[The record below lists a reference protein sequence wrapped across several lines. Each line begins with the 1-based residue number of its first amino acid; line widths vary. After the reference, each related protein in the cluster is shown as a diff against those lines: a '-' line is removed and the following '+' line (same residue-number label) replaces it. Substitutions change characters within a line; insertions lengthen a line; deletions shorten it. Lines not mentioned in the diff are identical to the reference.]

1 MFGCESRVREIE
13 GLGPLVVVAVR
24 KIKSTKNLKEK
35 KKKKKKKRWKFV
47 MGLREEEENGRKR
60 ELIGV
65 EIS

>member
-1 MFGCESRVREIE
+1 MFGCESRVKEIK
-13 GLGPLVVVAVR
+13 GLGPLVVVTVR

-35 KKKKKKKRWKFV
+35 INKKKRWKIV

>member
-1 MFGCESRVREIE
+1 MFGCESKVREIE

-35 KKKKKKKRWKFV
+35 KKKKKRWKFV

>member
-35 KKKKKKKRWKFV
+35 KKKKKKWWKFV

>member
-35 KKKKKKKRWKFV
+35 INKKKRWKIV

>member
-13 GLGPLVVVAVR
+13 GLGPLVVITIR

-35 KKKKKKKRWKFV
+35 RIGKKKGWKIV
-47 MGLREEEENGRKR
+47 MGLREEEEDGRTR

-65 EIS
+65 ERS

>member
-13 GLGPLVVVAVR
+13 GLGPLVVITVR

-35 KKKKKKKRWKFV
+35 RIGKKKGWKIV
-47 MGLREEEENGRKR
+47 MGLREEEEDGRKR

-65 EIS
+65 ERS

>member
-35 KKKKKKKRWKFV
+35 KKKKKRWKFV

>member
-35 KKKKKKKRWKFV
+35 RIGKKKGWKIV
-47 MGLREEEENGRKR
+47 MGLREEEEDGRTR

-65 EIS
+65 ERS

>member
-13 GLGPLVVVAVR
+13 GLGPLVVITVM

-35 KKKKKKKRWKFV
+35 RIGKKKGWKIV
-47 MGLREEEENGRKR
+47 MGLREEEEDGRTR

-65 EIS
+65 ERS

>member
-35 KKKKKKKRWKFV
+35 INKKKRWKIV

-60 ELIGV
+60 ELIGI